1 MRRHLMLNNFKED
14 MFMIE
19 LLLFVA
25 GVVVFVRSGRLL
37 IKVINSLFTG
47 LENAICIPKRK
58 KES

>member
-1 MRRHLMLNNFKED
+1 MLNNFKED

-47 LENAICIPKRK
+47 LENAICIPKQK